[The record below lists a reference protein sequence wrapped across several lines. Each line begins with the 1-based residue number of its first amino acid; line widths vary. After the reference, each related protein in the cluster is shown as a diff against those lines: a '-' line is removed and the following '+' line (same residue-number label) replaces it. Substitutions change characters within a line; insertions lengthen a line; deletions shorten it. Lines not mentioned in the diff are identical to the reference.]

1 MPMDRQTEEE
11 IALEA
16 FMQELVQPQQQPA
29 AAEEEIT
36 FFPDDDGD
44 GYYDPFMTVAE

>member
-1 MPMDRQTEEE
+1 MDRQTEKE

-16 FMQELVQPQQQPA
+16 FMQELVQPPQPA

-44 GYYDPFMTVAE
+44 GDDYDPFMIVAE